1 MFVRM
6 WMTAEV
12 VTVNA
17 ETPIL
22 EARTLMKQ
30 HSIRRLPVLKHGR
43 LVGIVTQGDIQEASP
58 SDATSLSVWELNY
71 LLAKTRVSD
80 IMTPRANLSTI
91 GPDDPVEKAALLMRE
106 RKISGLPVLEEDEL
120 VGIIT
125 ESDIFDI
132 LLHVMGVRM
141 QGTRLTLALCDAP
154 QMLVKVLD
162 VCREQGVKVLSIVTC
177 DECRRALP
185 QVQDKSVVV
194 VRVEGY
200 DFKGIVRAL
209 KASGIEVLDARN

>member
-1 MFVRM
+1 MFVKT
-6 WMTAEV
+6 WMTTDV

-22 EARTLMKQ
+22 EARALMKQ
-30 HSIRRLPVLKHGR
+30 HGIRRLPVLKHGR
-43 LVGIVTQGDIQEASP
+43 LAGIVTQGDIQEASP

-71 LLAKTRVSD
+71 LLAKTRVGD
-80 IMTPRANLSTI
+80 IMTPRAHLSTI

-106 RKISGLPVLEEDEL
+106 RKISGLPVLEDDEL

-125 ESDIFDI
+125 ESDIFD
-132 LLHVMGVRM
+132 LLLRVMGVRQ
-141 QGTRLTLALCDAP
+141 QGTRLTLALDHP
-154 QMLVKVLD
+154 GDLLTRVLD
-162 VCREQGVKVLSIVTC
+162 ACRAQGVKVLSVVTC

-185 QVQDKSVVV
+185 HLEDKRVVV

-200 DFKGIVRAL
+200 DFRDVVRAL
-209 KASGIEVLDARN
+209 KAAGIEVLDARN

>member
-6 WMTAEV
+6 WMTTDV
-12 VTVNA
+12 VTASA

-22 EARTLMKQ
+22 EARNLMKQ
-30 HSIRRLPVLKHGR
+30 HAIRRLPVLKHGR

-80 IMTPRANLSTI
+80 IMTPRPNLSTI

-106 RKISGLPVLEEDEL
+106 RKISGLPVVEDGEL

-132 LLHVMGVRM
+132 LLHVMGVR
-141 QGTRLTLALCDAP
+141 QLGTRLTLALEDTP
-154 QMLVKVLD
+154 QLLVKVLD
-162 VCREQGVKVLSIVTC
+162 VCREQAVKVLSLVTC
-177 DECRRALP
+177 EECRRTMP
-185 QVQDKSVVV
+185 QHQDKSVVV

-209 KASGIEVLDARN
+209 KAADIEVLDARS

>member
-1 MFVRM
+1 MLVRM
-6 WMTAEV
+6 WMTTDV
-12 VTVNA
+12 VTANA
-17 ETPIL
+17 DTPIL
-22 EARTLMKQ
+22 DARTLMKQ
-30 HSIRRLPVLKHGR
+30 RSIRRLPVLKHGR

-80 IMTPRANLSTI
+80 IMTPRVNLSTI
-91 GPDDPVEKAALLMRE
+91 GPDDPVEKAALLIRE
-106 RKISGLPVLEEDEL
+106 RKISGLPVLEDDEL

-132 LLHVMGVRM
+132 LLHVMGVRT
-141 QGTRLTLALCDAP
+141 QGTRLTLALDHAP
-154 QMLVKVLD
+154 DLLVKVFD
-162 VCREQGVKVLSIVTC
+162 VCREHGVKVLSIVTC

-185 QVQDKSVVV
+185 QIQDKSVVV

-200 DFKGIVRAL
+200 DFKDIVRAL